1 MKETFSIQLTVVD
14 CVPVLLFSATAAILA
29 EKIGNPLFIIG
40 AALCVCAGL
49 GKVIWK
55 LLIALKD
62 IDIHILGA
70 QLRYV
75 MPTGFLLMIVGA
87 IRSETTSQMLRQAA
101 KMPSVLLF
109 IAAGIGLILMVV
121 CAKKFDRKDIRGNW
135 IEEIINCGVQALVL
149 AGVILL

>member
-1 MKETFSIQLTVVD
+1 MKEKFSLQLTAVD
-14 CVPVLLFSATAAILA
+14 CIPVLLFSVTSVVLA
-29 EKIGNPLFIIG
+29 GKLRHPLFVIG
-40 AALCVCAGL
+40 AVLCVCAGL

-62 IDIHILGA
+62 KDIRALGA

-75 MPTGFLLMIVGA
+75 MPAGFLLMIVGA
-87 IRSETTSQMLRQAA
+87 IRSELTPHLLQQAA

-121 CAKKFDRKDIRGNW
+121 CAKKFDRKDVRGNW
-135 IEEIINCGVQALVL
+135 IEEIINCAVQALVL